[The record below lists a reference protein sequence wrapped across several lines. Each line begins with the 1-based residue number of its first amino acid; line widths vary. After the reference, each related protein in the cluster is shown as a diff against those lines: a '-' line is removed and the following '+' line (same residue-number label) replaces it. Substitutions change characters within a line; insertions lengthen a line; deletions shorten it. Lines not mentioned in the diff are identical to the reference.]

1 MDRIHREARLD
12 RLAQCPMGHD
22 TRHYYKWLDE
32 IDELTKQNAK
42 LLEAC
47 KEAVTFISGV
57 QRRVLS
63 SFFPLDITRE
73 YTYANECQTLLEQ
86 AIAEAEGQS

>member
-1 MDRIHREARLD
+1 MNRIHREARLD
-12 RLAQCPMGHD
+12 RLAQCPTGHD

-42 LLEAC
+42 LLEAL
-47 KEAVTFISGV
+47 KLAVSEFDRIDDKTPWTETEPEWWLAFSTV
-57 QRRVLS
+57 AR
-63 SFFPLDITRE
+63 
-73 YTYANECQTLLEQ
+73 YARQ

>member
-12 RLAQCPMGHD
+12 RLAQCPTGHD

-42 LLEAC
+42 LLEALKKAQSC
-47 KEAVTFISGV
+47 LSVIEYSPSKLLAEIEQTIKEA
-57 QRRVLS
+57 
-63 SFFPLDITRE
+63 E
-73 YTYANECQTLLEQ
+73 
-86 AIAEAEGQS
+86 

>member
-42 LLEAC
+42 LLEAL
-47 KEAVTFISGV
+47 KLAIIFIPDG
-57 QRRVLS
+57 
-63 SFFPLDITRE
+63 FPMPLGWGQVV
-73 YTYANECQTLLEQ
+73 AQ
-86 AIAEAEGQS
+86 AESAIKEAEGRS

>member
-12 RLAQCPMGHD
+12 RLAQCPTGHD

-42 LLEAC
+42 LLEAL
-47 KEAVTFISGV
+47 K
-57 QRRVLS
+57 
-63 SFFPLDITRE
+63 
-73 YTYANECQTLLEQ
+73 TYVSKFGDCGDTYEHARQ
-86 AIAEAEGQS
+86 AIAEAEGRE

>member
-12 RLAQCPMGHD
+12 RLAQCPTGHD

-42 LLEAC
+42 LLEAL
-47 KEAVTFISGV
+47 KAGYPFVKAHVGALHMMDGFNPQE
-57 QRRVLS
+57 REEDKLVLK
-63 SFFPLDITRE
+63 I
-73 YTYANECQTLLEQ
+73 EQ